1 MTTKVRIVLADDH
14 PITREGIKK
23 FLANAI
29 GMEIIGEAQDGEE
42 ALSMAEELQ
51 PDVLLLDMEMPKLKG
66 LEVAKR
72 LKEKKSTIRILA
84 LSTYDDKQYIYGVL
98 AAGASGYLTKEEV
111 PQNIVEAVR
120 GVARGEQGWVSRR
133 VAALMATW
141 THAQEEE
148 PELLTE
154 REMEVLLQLAK
165 GKTNKEIG
173 FVLEISQKTVEKHL
187 ESIYTK
193 LKVNSRVEAAVFAV
207 RQGYASKGG

>member
-1 MTTKVRIVLADDH
+1 MTTRVRIVLADDH

-23 FLANAI
+23 FLINSVGI
-29 GMEIIGEAQDGEE
+29 DLIGEAEDGEE
-42 ALSMAEELQ
+42 ALRMAEELS

-72 LKEKKSTIRILA
+72 LKEKHSPVRILA

-98 AAGASGYLTKEEV
+98 ATGASGYLTKEEV
-111 PQNIVEAVR
+111 PENIVDAVR

-133 VAALMATW
+133 IAALMATW
-141 THAQEEE
+141 THSPEEE
-148 PELLTE
+148 PDLLTE
-154 REMEVLLQLAK
+154 REMEVLLQLAE

-173 FVLEISQKTVEKHL
+173 YALDISQKTVEKHL

-193 LKVNSRVEAAVFAV
+193 LNVNSRVEAAVFAV
-207 RQGYASKGG
+207 EQGYIKKGR